1 MECKQQLKW
10 LMLAVICPL
19 IAASSNDLAVST
31 IGAPS
36 FMSKSNSSCP
46 KENLNITGGSFVLS
60 NGYLHGSLLR
70 YICPNGYYPSIRSQR
85 CQYGLW
91 TSTTKI
97 RKTPECKK
105 ITCPNPHVFENGEV
119 IPYKHKYYVNDT
131 TTYSCP
137 SDYTFRGSA
146 VRVCK
151 PNGKWSGST
160 PICGDN
166 SDHCPDPGVPPGSS
180 RTGSI
185 FKIGNKVTYRCESPL
200 TLIGS
205 KVRVCQ
211 DGGQWSGT
219 EPQCYDQQGK
229 KITMDQSGKL
239 DIYIAVDA
247 SDSIDEEDFTKAKT
261 TIKLLIEKIS
271 YYPVSPNYEIL
282 IFATDVTP
290 IIQMRN
296 FKLKK
301 HEITLERIFED
312 LDKFTYDSR
321 GGKTGTNIAKV
332 YSEILES
339 MIMEKNNNATAFS
352 ETHHIII
359 LFTDGEANM
368 GGNPKRK
375 VDQIKRFFTKNDPN
389 RENLDLYVFGLGE
402 DVNQKDI
409 NDLVS
414 NRDEEKHFFKLRDLT
429 VVQEMFDDMIDEST
443 SVGLC
448 GVVWEGL
455 ENKRRAFPWLAQINI
470 ARPSKGSIC
479 MGSLVTSSYIL
490 TAAHCFK
497 FGDTPDKITVKLEKD
512 LVVKV
517 KNYAVHPAFD
527 LAAKQHMGI
536 QGYYEFDV
544 ALIQLEKP
552 AKMTT
557 TVRPICIPC
566 TRETNAA
573 LKLSESEGTCRKHG
587 KVPDMRHRDACFED
601 AKKAEG
607 INVGNAREVVTDNFL
622 CSGGTEPKTDDVAC
636 KGEAGGATYVNKKGR
651 VIQRDACFEDAKKAE
666 GINVGNAREVV
677 TDNFLCSGG
686 TEPKTDDVACKGEAG
701 GATYV
706 NKKGRVIQYVFIHA
720 FILEITCP
728 NPHVFENGE
737 VIPYK
742 DKYYV
747 NDTTTYSCHSDYMFR
762 GSAVRVCKPNGK
774 WSGSTPICGRDSDHC
789 PDPGVPPGS
798 DREGNMFNINDKV
811 TYRCE
816 RPLTLIGSKVR
827 VCQDGGQWSGTE
839 PQCYADFTYD
849 TPEEASEAF
858 SSSLKSN
865 LAVSQQYEQDD
876 QQGKKISLDQGGKLD
891 IYIAVDASGSI
902 VPEDFDKAKTTIKM
916 LIEKISYYP
925 VSPNYEILIF
935 ATDVT
940 PIIQMRNFKLTKHE
954 RSLERI
960 FEDLDKF
967 TYDIVK
973 VKKYAIHPAFDLTA
987 KQHLGI
993 KQYYEFDVALI
1004 QLEKPVK
1011 MTTTVQPICIP
1022 CTRETNAALKLSES
1036 EGTCRKHGKVPDM
1049 RHRDACVE
1057 DAKKAEGI
1065 IVENAREVVTD
1076 NFLCSGGTE
1085 PKTDDVACKGEA
1097 GGATYVNKKGR
1108 VIQVGVISWGVKNI
1122 CKRRSGFTSASDSRD
1137 YHSNLFSEK
1146 IRSFLKEHLENDN
1159 IGNPLTFL

>member
-429 VVQEMFDDMIDEST
+429 VVQEMFDDMI
-443 SVGLC
+443 
-448 GVVWEGL
+448 
-455 ENKRRAFPWLAQINI
+455 
-470 ARPSKGSIC
+470 
-479 MGSLVTSSYIL
+479 
-490 TAAHCFK
+490 
-497 FGDTPDKITVKLEKD
+497 
-512 LVVKV
+512 VVKV

-587 KVPDMRHRDACFED
+587 KVPDMRH
-601 AKKAEG
+601 
-607 INVGNAREVVTDNFL
+607 
-622 CSGGTEPKTDDVAC
+622 
-636 KGEAGGATYVNKKGR
+636 
-651 VIQRDACFEDAKKAE
+651 RDACFEDAKKAE

-827 VCQDGGQWSGTE
+827 VCQDGGQWAGTE

-967 TYDIVK
+967 TYDSHANMGGNPKPKVDQIKHFFTKNDPNREKNLDLYVFGVGYDVNQKDINGLVSQKDQEKHFFKLLDLTKVQEMFDDMLVVK